1 MHLSLIALALSASAL
16 AAPVA
21 RRQVGDI
28 LDTSIT
34 GTQEGLDSVSSQV
47 KGITGQ
53 LLDTDNP
60 DSALSTLNDNTVENT
75 KDVLDTLLGRR
86 QDTNAV
92 GDILDT
98 SITGTQEGL
107 DSVSSQVKGITG
119 QLLDTDNPDS
129 ALSTLNDNTVE
140 NTKDV
145 LADLGLGGS

>member
-1 MHLSLIALALSASAL
+1 M
-16 AAPVA
+16 
-21 RRQVGDI
+21 
-28 LDTSIT
+28 
-34 GTQEGLDSVSSQV
+34 
-47 KGITGQ
+47 
-53 LLDTDNP
+53 
-60 DSALSTLNDNTVENT
+60 
-75 KDVLDTLLGRR
+75 LDTLLGRR

-119 QLLDTDNPDS
+119 QLLDTYNPDS